1 MAAIQR
7 NTQAAQIEMTSY
19 RAGKLLVR
27 LLFGC
32 VTRVHVIRPENANRT
47 GGFLL
52 AANHISHFDPFIIS
66 LVIRR
71 KIDWLT
77 MAEFFQSSVVGFL
90 LRAVDAFPVDRDRAN
105 RTTIQTA
112 IERLKRGRVVGLFP
126 EGGIRDGARSLLE
139 GAQLRPGASTLAHI
153 ADVPVLPC
161 VILGSDRL
169 YSIKSRKL
177 SALRRTPVWIAFGNP
192 ISHSPGLEKSEAR
205 EKVESELASSFKNL
219 YGELQQTFHLTR
231 DDLPHSPR
239 ERMKRRVGPPGRLP
253 KAFGTARR
261 LSRKVQ
267 IRRGETKGNGFHR
280 FAASGIDAF
289 LCASINFVHTRHRLN
304 GSSRDEME
312 RYVGECER
320 LNAQQYYAA
329 PHDSNLIEALKN
341 GHATITWRS
350 PIETQFPAN
359 NTAYADFFPSKR
371 RRNAP
376 TVLILHALMSTSPVG
391 YRRCAEHFNELG
403 WNACFIHL
411 PYHYSRVPRGY
422 WNGELAITCD
432 LIRNA
437 EGLRQSVTELRQL
450 MSAFRERG
458 SGEFGVLATSYGGWI
473 GALLAMVERDL
484 RFAAL
489 MAPIVNIE
497 HAIWQSPAARS
508 IRREL
513 RSANIEP
520 CLVARHF
527 HLSSPIHNVP
537 LCDAARVL
545 FVAGEFDS
553 IAPLEQLETIQQ
565 KWRGS
570 ELLRVRQG
578 HFGYRMLRDTIARLK
593 DRGDL

>member
-1 MAAIQR
+1 V
-7 NTQAAQIEMTSY
+7 QIKTTSY

-32 VTRVHVIRPENANRT
+32 VTRVRVLRRKNANQT

-66 LVIRR
+66 LLIGR
-71 KIDWLT
+71 KVDW
-77 MAEFFQSSVVGFL
+77 MAMGEFFQLPVVGFL
-90 LRAVDAFPVDRDRAN
+90 LRAVDAFPADRDRAD
-105 RTTIQTA
+105 RKTIRTA
-112 IERLKRGRVVGLFP
+112 IERLKERRIVGLFP

-139 GAQLRPGASTLAHI
+139 GAPLRPGAPTLAHI
-153 ADVPVLPC
+153 AGVPILPC

-169 YSIKSRKL
+169 YSAKRWLPL
-177 SALRRTPVWIAFGNP
+177 SRTPVWIAFGDP
-192 ISHSPGLEKSEAR
+192 ISHFPALSKSEASAR
-205 EKVESELASSFKNL
+205 IESELASSFKNL
-219 YGELQQTFHLTR
+219 YAELQRTFRLTT
-231 DDLPHSPR
+231 DDLPHPPR
-239 ERMKRRVGPPGRLP
+239 ERMRRCRASASLASLRTGNRSGRHTI
-253 KAFGTARR
+253 KQG
-261 LSRKVQ
+261 
-267 IRRGETKGNGFHR
+267 GFRR
-280 FAASGIDAF
+280 FAANGIDAF
-289 LCASINFVHTRHRLN
+289 LCASINFLHTRHRLN
-304 GSSRDEME
+304 GRSREEME
-312 RYVGECER
+312 RYVEECER
-320 LNAQQYYAA
+320 LTADQYYAA
-329 PHDSNLIEALKN
+329 SHDDNLADALKN
-341 GHATITWRS
+341 GRATVAWRS

-359 NTAYADFFPSKR
+359 NIARADFFPAERGR
-371 RRNAP
+371 RAP
-376 TVLILHALMSTSPVG
+376 TVLILHALMSTTPIG
-391 YRRCAEHFNELG
+391 YRRCAAHFNELG
-403 WNACFIHL
+403 WNACFLQL

-437 EGLRQSVTELRQL
+437 EGLRQGVAELRQM
-450 MSAFRERG
+450 MSALRERG

-497 HAIWQSPAARS
+497 HAIWESPAARS

-513 RSANIEP
+513 RDANIDP
-520 CLVARHF
+520 CLIARHF
-527 HLSSPIHNVP
+527 HLSSPIHNLP
-537 LCDAARVL
+537 LCDSARVL

-593 DRGDL
+593 ERGDL